1 MYLRAVH
8 AETQIL
14 NIQQL
19 IRDNPLGIL
28 TTAIKSPLYPVIQS
42 SHIPFV
48 LDVPDTPDGSLSNGV
63 LRGHMAKQN
72 PQAKALMEALAAQQE
87 QGMAGPELA
96 DDVLILFNG
105 PHHHYVTPK
114 FYTETKPATG
124 KVVPTWNYAAAQAYG
139 KIRVYCDSKSE
150 ETSAFLQTQIED
162 LSRQCETLIMGSSSP
177 WEVSDAPVSYVDLL
191 KKNIIGI
198 EIKIDHLQGKFKMSQ
213 EMRPSDRQGVINGFE
228 NLGTEAGKALNMD
241 SNPVSYSKQKIDLS
255 QKLSQLRAAKQKKSQ
270 SSRDPA
276 PVTPPLSSPPDLSS
290 HSYSRSVRRILSKKD
305 HETFLSSPTYTLV
318 LAFIFGLSDSVRGR
332 AVPIIEANII
342 SANISKI
349 LSIVDN
355 VRTLVENH
363 PSIDQGG
370 SRFGNPAFR
379 DLFDDVASQSAVW
392 HRDILGIQEESAI
405 EEISTYLIHSLGS
418 RDRLDYGSGHEL
430 NFMMWLLCLRQ
441 LGLFSTTDFEAIVF
455 RVYVRYMYLM
465 RDVQSTYY
473 LEPAGS
479 HGVWGLDDFHFLPF
493 LFGAAQLVGHPY
505 ITPLAIHNTA
515 ILDEEGDR
523 YLYLDQVRWVE
534 SVKTVKGLRWHSPML
549 DDISGAKSW
558 NKIESGMKK
567 MFIKEVLGKL
577 PIMQHF
583 LFGSLL
589 PAEPGMGEL
598 AAGEDEDDG
607 HTHEHGNGNAH
618 DQSQHTDYFGDC
630 CGIKVPSTV
639 AAGAE
644 MRRRMGGNSSLR
656 PIPFD

>member
-1 MYLRAVH
+1 MYFRAVH
-8 AETQIL
+8 AEAQISIL
-14 NIQQL
+14 QQL

-28 TTAIKSPLYPVIQS
+28 TTAITSPSYPLIQS

-48 LDVPDTPDGSLSNGV
+48 LDVPGTPDGSLSNGV

-72 PQAKALMEALAAQQE
+72 PQAKALMETLAAQQE
-87 QGMAGPELA
+87 QGNPGLELSEE
-96 DDVLILFNG
+96 VLILFNG

-139 KIRVYCDSKSE
+139 KIKVYCDSKSE
-150 ETSAFLQTQIED
+150 ETSTFLQTQIEE
-162 LSRQCETLIMGSSSP
+162 LSQQSETSIMGSASP
-177 WEVSDAPVSYVDLL
+177 WQVSDSPSPYVELL

-198 EIKIDHLQGKFKMSQ
+198 EITIDRLQGKFKMSQ
-213 EMRPSDRQGVINGFE
+213 EMGQGDRQGVINGFE
-228 NLGTEAGKALNMD
+228 NLGTDVGKGIADMIN
-241 SNPVSYSKQKIDLS
+241 LS
-255 QKLSQLRAAKQKKSQ
+255 QKLSELRASKQAKSQ

-276 PVTPPLSSPPDLSS
+276 PVTPPLSNPPDLSS
-290 HSYSRSVRRILSKKD
+290 HKYSHPVRRILSKKD

-318 LAFIFGLSDSVRGR
+318 LGFIFGLSDSVRGR
-332 AVPIIEANII
+332 
-342 SANISKI
+342 SAPDSETSATSSNISKI
-349 LSIVDN
+349 ISIVDN
-355 VRTLVENH
+355 IRTLVDAH

-379 DLFDDVASQSAVW
+379 DLFDDVATQSTTW
-392 HRDILGIQEESAI
+392 HRDSLGIQDAAAI
-405 EEISTYLIHSLGS
+405 DEISSYLIHSLGS
-418 RDRLDYGSGHEL
+418 RDRLDYGSGHEM
-430 NFMMWLLCLRQ
+430 NFMMWLLCLWQ
-441 LGLFSTTDFEAIVF
+441 LGLFSTADFESVVF
-455 RVYVRYMYLM
+455 RVYVRYMRLM

-479 HGVWGLDDFHFLPF
+479 HGVWGLDDYHFLPF

-515 ILDEEGDR
+515 VLDEEGDR
-523 YLYLDQVRWVE
+523 YMYLDQVRWVE

-549 DDISGAKSW
+549 DDISGAKNW
-558 NKIESGMKK
+558 IKIESGMKK
-567 MFIKEVLGKL
+567 MFVKEVLGKL

-583 LFGSLL
+583 LFGSML
-589 PAEPGMGEL
+589 PAVPGMGEL
-598 AAGEDEDDG
+598 EAEDEGDG
-607 HTHEHGNGNAH
+607 HTHEHGDGHVH
-618 DQSQHTDYFGDC
+618 DHSQHADWFGDC
-630 CGIKVPSTV
+630 CGIKVPSTI

-644 MRRRMGGNSSLR
+644 MRKRMGGGSGLR

>member
-8 AETQIL
+8 AEAQISIL
-14 NIQQL
+14 QQL

-28 TTAIKSPLYPVIQS
+28 TTAIRSPLYPLIQS

-48 LDVPDTPDGSLSNGV
+48 LDVPETVDGSLSNGV

-72 PQAKALMEALAAQQE
+72 PQAKALMEALTAQQE
-87 QGMAGPELA
+87 QGNTSLELT
-96 DDVLILFNG
+96 DEVLVLFNG

-124 KVVPTWNYAAAQAYG
+124 KAVPTWNYAAAQAYG
-139 KIRVYCDSKSE
+139 KIRIYWDSKSE
-150 ETSAFLQTQIED
+150 ETTAFLQKQVEE
-162 LSRQCETLIMGSSSP
+162 LSRQSETLIMKYSSP
-177 WEVSDAPVSYVDLL
+177 WQVSDAPVSYVDLL
-191 KKNIIGI
+191 KKSIIGI
-198 EIKIDHLQGKFKMSQ
+198 EITIDRLQGKFKMSQ
-213 EMRPSDRQGVINGFE
+213 EMSQGDREGVINGFE
-228 NLGTEAGKALNMD
+228 DLGTDVGKGIANM
-241 SNPVSYSKQKIDLS
+241 IDLS
-255 QKLSQLRAAKQKKSQ
+255 QKLSELRAARAKTQ
-270 SSRDPA
+270 SPRDPA
-276 PVTPPLSSPPDLSS
+276 PVTPPLSNQPDLSS
-290 HSYSRSVRRILSKKD
+290 HSYSPPIRRILSKSD
-305 HETFLSSPTYTLV
+305 HETFLSSSTYTLV

-332 AVPIIEANII
+332 AAPDTNAEA
-342 SANISKI
+342 STSPNISKI
-349 LSIVDN
+349 LSVVDN
-355 VRTLVENH
+355 IRTLVERH

-379 DLFDDVASQSAVW
+379 DLFDDVATQSPAW
-392 HRDILGIQEESAI
+392 HKDILGIEDAAAVN
-405 EEISTYLIHSLGS
+405 EISTYLIHSLGS

-441 LGLFSTTDFEAIVF
+441 LGLFSKPDFETIVF
-455 RVYVRYMYLM
+455 RVYVRYMRLM

-479 HGVWGLDDFHFLPF
+479 HGVWGLDDYHFLPF

-523 YLYLDQVRWVE
+523 YLYLDQVRWVD

-549 DDISGAKSW
+549 DDISGAKNWS
-558 NKIESGMKK
+558 KIESGMKK
-567 MFIKEVLGKL
+567 MFVREVLGKL

-589 PAEPGMGEL
+589 PAEPSMGEG
-598 AAGEDEDDG
+598 AAEEGDE
-607 HTHEHGNGNAH
+607 HTHEHGNGHVH
-618 DQSQHTDYFGDC
+618 DHSQHADWFGDC

-639 AAGAE
+639 AAGQE
-644 MRRRMGGNSSLR
+644 MRKRMGGGSSLR